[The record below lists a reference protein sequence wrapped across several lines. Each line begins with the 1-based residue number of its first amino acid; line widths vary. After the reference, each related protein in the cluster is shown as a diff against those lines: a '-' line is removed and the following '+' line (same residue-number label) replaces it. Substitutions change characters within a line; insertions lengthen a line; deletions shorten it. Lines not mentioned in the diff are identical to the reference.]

1 MAHDEPVTAVVF
13 DVLGTLLDE
22 TGARAAVLRAAL
34 RDTPDRAG
42 QLAAEWDDRVSRWM
56 SAIAAGER
64 PFRPDHELELA
75 ALTEVLSAHG
85 LQLPRQ
91 QTAELARFGSRVEPF
106 PGVPEA
112 LAELRAELPVVA
124 LTNAGLDQAA
134 AMFGHLGWEWTAV
147 ISAESVA
154 AYKPDPRMYRR
165 ALEVLGLPAE
175 QVLMVA
181 AHPWDL
187 DAAAGQGLRT
197 ALLDRGADGS
207 RSDGR
212 YDVVAPDPGA
222 LVGTLLSG
230 QPTSSSRRSR
240 T

>member
-22 TGARAAVLRAAL
+22 TGGRIAALRAAL
-34 RDTPDRAG
+34 PDLADRAES
-42 QLAAEWDDRVSRWM
+42 LAADWRDRVDRAM
-56 SAIAAGER
+56 APIAARER
-64 PFRPDHELELA
+64 PFRPHGELERA
-75 ALTEVLSAHG
+75 ALTELLAAHE
-85 LQLPRQ
+85 LWLPGPQ
-91 QTAELARFGSRVEPF
+91 VAELARFGHRIEPF

-112 LAELRAELPVVA
+112 LAGLRAELPVVA
-124 LTNAGLDQAA
+124 LTNAGPGQAA
-134 AMFGHLGWEWTAV
+134 AVFEHVGWEWTAV
-147 ISAESVA
+147 VSAESVA
-154 AYKPDPRMYRR
+154 AYKPDPRTYRR

-187 DAAAGQGLRT
+187 DGAAREGLRT
-197 ALLDRGADGS
+197 AFLDRGTGADG
-207 RSDGR
+207 RG
-212 YDVVAPDPGA
+212 YDLVAPDLGA
-222 LVGTLLSG
+222 LVETLLSG